1 MGVSGFAG
9 PVGPQGATGAVRMTG
24 GTGPVGPQGM
34 RGPTGP
40 TGPTGAQGARG
51 ATGIA
56 GPPPREIVFP
66 SKEGRSVARFAHVD
80 DVIEI
85 RAKATSTV
93 DWGVRVNPS
102 LTMVLLRD
110 GKEIIVQDWDNST
123 AYRKDPEDL
132 AAGLSPLFSMYE
144 ITPPSQEELVAMFV
158 MAKKALMKMMA
169 VVCAELLISHLSRE
183 EMGEAWEDA
192 NVLRV
197 MTE

>member
-1 MGVSGFAG
+1 
-9 PVGPQGATGAVRMTG
+9 
-24 GTGPVGPQGM
+24 M
-34 RGPTGP
+34 RGATGP
-40 TGPTGAQGARG
+40 TGPTGAQGVRG
-51 ATGIA
+51 VTGIV
-56 GPPPREIVFP
+56 GPPPREVAFP
-66 SKEGRSVARFAHVD
+66 SREGRSVAKFSHVE

-93 DWGVRVNPS
+93 DWGVHVNPS

-110 GKEIIVQDWDNST
+110 GKETIVQNWDNST
-123 AYRKDPEDL
+123 AYRKDPEEL
-132 AAGLSPLFSMYE
+132 AGGLPPLFLMYE
-144 ITPPSQEELVAMFV
+144 ITPPSHEELIAMFV